1 MIQGIQITA
10 DGDISEVAVDHG
22 YKALQAVVGGVIEAV
37 SSRSGQTTL
46 WAHEE
51 AKIIGLPAN
60 PVGTLAWW
68 LLNPAARG
76 RDYLSGTV
84 LITGG
89 ADAEGRTLSIGAE
102 GLAAV
107 ALIANRAQQRS
118 A

>member
-1 MIQGIQITA
+1 MIEGIQISA
-10 DGDISEVAVDHG
+10 DGDICQVSLEHG
-22 YKALQAVVGGVIEAV
+22 YKALQGVVGGVVEAV

-60 PVGTLAWW
+60 PIGTLAWW
-68 LLNPAARG
+68 LLNPAVRG

-89 ADAEGRTLSIGAE
+89 ADAQGRTLSIGAE